1 MSPTASGRAPRLAAI
16 GVVAAVGLAVAIGGR
31 DLGRDEAGPSV
42 HVRALALADAGPQ
55 AAARVPDEPG
65 RRMPVGPLTAAWGAA
80 PRTRLDAPP
89 PPATVAAAALVLDE
103 ASASVLYASNGDAP
117 LPPASLT
124 KIATA
129 VVAIERGDLDRRVVV
144 DVDSRVMRGSTVMG
158 LIPGDEFTVR
168 DLLYGMMLPSG
179 NDAALA
185 VGRAVSGSDAA
196 FVAEMNALAGRLG
209 LRETRFMNPHG
220 LNAAGH
226 VSSARDLALL
236 SRYAMSLPE
245 FGAIVSTTSYAAN
258 GSRTIELWNVI
269 NDVLYSIPGADG
281 VKSGF
286 TRQSGRTLIASATR
300 DGHRVYA
307 VVLNDSQ
314 RLTDVTALLGWA
326 FEAHEWEPPRAV
338 GRPQDGG

>member
-1 MSPTASGRAPRLAAI
+1 MSPRTTGRASRLAAI
-16 GVVAAVGLAVAIGGR
+16 GVVVAVGIGAAASARLDRHEVEPGVRVTSRVAA
-31 DLGRDEAGPSV
+31 AGAP
-42 HVRALALADAGPQ
+42 DI
-55 AAARVPDEPG
+55 AARVAAEVPRPS
-65 RRMPVGPLTAAWGAA
+65 VGPLPVAWSVA
-80 PRTRLDAPP
+80 PRTRSGAPA
-89 PPATVAAAALVLDE
+89 PPATAAAAALILDE
-103 ASASVLYASNGDAP
+103 GSASILYAANGDTP

-129 VVAIERGDLDRRVVV
+129 IVAIERGDLDRRVVV

-158 LIPGDEFTVR
+158 LIPGDEFMVR

-196 FVAEMNALAGRLG
+196 FVAEMNALADRLG
-209 LRETRFMNPHG
+209 LHETHFANPHG
-220 LNAAGH
+220 LNAPGH
-226 VSSARDLALL
+226 AISARDLAML

-245 FGAIVSTTSYAAN
+245 FGAIVSTVSYTAQ

-286 TRQSGRTLIASATR
+286 TRQSGRTLVASATR
-300 DGHRVYA
+300 DGRRVYA
-307 VVLNDSQ
+307 VVLNDPQ
-314 RLTDVTALLGWA
+314 RLTDVTALLDWA
-326 FEAHEWEPPRAV
+326 FEAHEWEAPRSV
-338 GRPQDGG
+338 GRPQAGG